1 MFLIFSVP
9 NGNVLHLSNIVSCFL
24 WRVVKLVNNELQLR
38 IFRNQNY
45 YNGKGDAYLI
55 YCNGGGLFLNTKSRT
70 RKLLTKPDSS
80 VDAHSVMDYARSK
93 GFVHIIDAVYN
104 ESQYKLD
111 IVGNTNL
118 YNKNAIIGRFTEM
131 LHYIS
136 NISMNDND
144 KEIAALYSR
153 IKLLLKNIK

>member
-1 MFLIFSVP
+1 M
-9 NGNVLHLSNIVSCFL
+9 
-24 WRVVKLVNNELQLR
+24 VNNELQLR

-111 IVGNTNL
+111 IMGNINL
-118 YNKNAIIGRFTEM
+118 YNKNAIVDRFTEM

-144 KEIAALYSR
+144 KEVAALYSR
-153 IKLLLKNIK
+153 IKLLLKDIK